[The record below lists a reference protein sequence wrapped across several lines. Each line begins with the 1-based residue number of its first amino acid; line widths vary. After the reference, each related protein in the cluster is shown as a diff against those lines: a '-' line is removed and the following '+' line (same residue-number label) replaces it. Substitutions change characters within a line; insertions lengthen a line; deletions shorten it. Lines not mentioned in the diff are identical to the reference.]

1 MQDRTT
7 FIIAHRFS
15 TIRRADIIVVLED
28 GRIHEAGT
36 HDQLMAQDGLYRRLF
51 KLQSDESFAPR
62 RHLTRTS

>member
-28 GRIHEAGT
+28 GRIHESGT
-36 HDQLMAQDGLYRRLF
+36 HEELMAHDGLYRRLF
-51 KLQSDESFAPR
+51 KLQSDESFVPR